1 MIVNYSIIVYFMFN
15 LVRGPRVVQFPSYNF
30 REKKKSQVMK
40 EREYL
45 HLKIVKWR
53 SERKKKRKKERKK
66 KRNKERN
73 KGRKKALFRSLY
85 TFSMVIETK
94 VVIGWF
100 KLQLWM
106 RLAYWTIR

>member
-1 MIVNYSIIVYFMFN
+1 
-15 LVRGPRVVQFPSYNF
+15 
-30 REKKKSQVMK
+30 MK

-66 KRNKERN
+66 ERRKEI
-73 KGRKKALFRSLY
+73 KKEIKEERKPRFRSLY

-94 VVIGWF
+94 VMIGWF

-106 RLAYWTIR
+106 RLAYWTVR